1 MVGIEKELPTLYTSN
16 LEPKELKNQVGKR
29 SYDRMV
35 ETSLTVKNEAASYRR
50 EIAKQRL
57 QRFIEV

>member
-1 MVGIEKELPTLYTSN
+1 
-16 LEPKELKNQVGKR
+16 KELKNQVGKR

-57 QRFIEV
+57 QRFIEA